1 MRKMKSLKRDDIIG
15 LEVYHPRNESLM
27 RVQKEIGPE
36 GRRGLRG
43 KLERRTIGPKGT
55 LERRQG

>member
-1 MRKMKSLKRDDIIG
+1 
-15 LEVYHPRNESLM
+15 M

-36 GRRGLRG
+36 GRRGLKG

-55 LERRQG
+55 LERRQGKEAKNLRGLRTQRLY

>member
-1 MRKMKSLKRDDIIG
+1 
-15 LEVYHPRNESLM
+15 VYHPRNESLM